1 MSSAD
6 TEYAPRFSIP
16 EFIERG
22 RDNKITAPI
31 YRSGALV
38 APVSGTVSVYKADQT
53 AVVNAAVV
61 TIAASVASYTIPS
74 ATLAPLVLEEG
85 YLVEWSLA
93 MPDGVTHVFRRD
105 GALVRRRLYAVV
117 SDIDLLR
124 RHRDLSQLREAGVT
138 SYQDYLD
145 EAWCMV
151 ENRLISGGK
160 RPYLVMSPAAF
171 REAHVCLTL
180 HLVWQDYA
188 TSAGDTSRYQQL
200 ADSYGQSY
208 ENAWQQLTFHY
219 DETDEN
225 VVNVDRRNAGSP
237 TLWLNSGSGGDLWP
251 YARGVR

>member
-6 TEYAPRFSIP
+6 TLYTARFSIP
-16 EFIERG
+16 EFLERG
-22 RDNKITAPI
+22 RDNKITAPV

-38 APVSGTVSVYKADQT
+38 APVSGTVSVFKRDQT

-61 TIAASVASYTIPS
+61 TITGSVATYTIPS
-74 ATLAPLVLEEG
+74 AVLAPLALEEG

-105 GALVRRRLYAVV
+105 GALVRRVLYPVI

-124 RHRDLSQLREAGVT
+124 RHRDLTQLREAGVT

-145 EAWCMV
+145 EAWVMI
-151 ENRLISGGK
+151 ENRLVSGGK
-160 RPYLVMSPAAF
+160 RPFLVMSPAAF
-171 REAHVCLTL
+171 REVHVTLSL
-180 HLVWQDYA
+180 HLIWQDYA

-200 ADSYGQSY
+200 ADSYGQGY
-208 ENAWQQLTFHY
+208 ENAWNMLSFVY

-225 VVNVDRRNAGSP
+225 LVQPDKRSGGSP
-237 TLWLNSGSGGDLWP
+237 TLWLNSHGAGDWWP
-251 YARGVR
+251 GRGVIR